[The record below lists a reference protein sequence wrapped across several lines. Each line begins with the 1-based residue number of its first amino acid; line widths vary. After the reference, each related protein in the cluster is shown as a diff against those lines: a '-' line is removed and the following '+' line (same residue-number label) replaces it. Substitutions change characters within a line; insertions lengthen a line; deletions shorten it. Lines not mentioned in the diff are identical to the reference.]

1 MKRFFA
7 RFLAAALCSAA
18 LAGAAAAAERETIT
32 LVDDRGVEVTFPKN
46 PQRIV
51 ISSILPLTSVYCLYR
66 GGVQNLVGIPAA
78 AMSAARH
85 SYLAKVYPDILKL
98 ECDFAKGG
106 KVNVEEVMK
115 LQPDVVFYRANEV
128 AEGDMYRKAG
138 LPAVAFSTSKHGVD
152 TIATFAG
159 WIERL
164 DQIFGGG
171 GQTSGIV
178 GYGREPLE
186 KLRIRTASLKP
197 EQRPRAIVFSG
208 FRDGQLAAAG
218 GTIFAE
224 FYINEGGGVNVA
236 SALNGSKT
244 VNLEQLYAW
253 DPEVIFINN
262 FCPYVPEDFYNNAIK
277 GYDWSSVSAVKNKRV
292 HKFPLGMYRWYPPAG
307 DAPLSLLWAAKC
319 LQPELFADVD
329 MAQAMKDYY
338 RRFYGYELTDGDV
351 EYICTPPREAA
362 IY

>member
-7 RFLAAALCSAA
+7 SFLAAALCSAA

-85 SYLAKVYPDILKL
+85 SYLAKVYPDILTL

-115 LQPDVVFYRANEV
+115 LHPDVVFYRANEV

-171 GQTSGIV
+171 GQTNGIAE
-178 GYGREPLE
+178 YGRETLE
-186 KLRIRTASLKP
+186 KLRVRTASLKP

-244 VNLEQLYAW
+244 VNLEQVYAW

-262 FCPYVPEDFYNNAIK
+262 FCPYVPEDFYANAIK
-277 GYDWSSVSAVKNKRV
+277 GYDWSSVSAVKNRRV
-292 HKFPLGMYRWYPPAG
+292 YKFPLGMYRWYPPAG

-319 LQPELFADVD
+319 LQPELFGDVD

-338 RRFYGYELTDGDV
+338 RRFYGYDLSDGDV
-351 EYICTPPREAA
+351 EYICAPPREAA
-362 IY
+362 VY

>member
-7 RFLAAALCSAA
+7 SFLAAALCSAA

-85 SYLAKVYPDILKL
+85 SYLAKVYPDILTL

-115 LQPDVVFYRANEV
+115 LHPDVVFYRANEV

-171 GQTSGIV
+171 GQTSGIAE
-178 GYGREPLE
+178 YGRETLE

-244 VNLEQLYAW
+244 VNLEQVYAW

-262 FCPYVPEDFYNNAIK
+262 FCPYVPEDFYANAIK
-277 GYDWSSVSAVKNKRV
+277 GYDWSSVSAVKNRRV
-292 HKFPLGMYRWYPPAG
+292 YKFPLGMYRWYPPAG

-319 LQPELFADVD
+319 LQPELFGDVD

-338 RRFYGYELTDGDV
+338 RRFYGYDLSDGDV
-351 EYICTPPREAA
+351 EYICAPPREAA
-362 IY
+362 VY

>member
-18 LAGAAAAAERETIT
+18 LAGAAAAAEREMIT

-85 SYLAKVYPDILKL
+85 SYLAKVYPDILTL

-115 LQPDVVFYRANEV
+115 LHPDVVFYRANEV

-171 GQTSGIV
+171 GQTNGIV
-178 GYGREPLE
+178 EYGRETLE
-186 KLRIRTASLKP
+186 KLRVRTAPLKP
-197 EQRPRAIVFSG
+197 GQRPRAIVFSG

-236 SALNGSKT
+236 SALKGSKT
-244 VNLEQLYAW
+244 VNLEQVYAW
-253 DPEVIFINN
+253 EPEVIFINN

-277 GYDWSSVSAVKNKRV
+277 GYDWSNVAAVKNRRV
-292 HKFPLGMYRWYPPAG
+292 HKFPLGVYRWYPPSG
-307 DAPLSLLWAAKC
+307 DTPLSLVWVA
-319 LQPELFADVD
+319 QRVHPELFGDIDLDA
-329 MAQAMKDYY
+329 MMKDYY
-338 RRFYGYELTDGDV
+338 RRFYGYELTGEDLKAI
-351 EYICTPPREAA
+351 YNPPREAA
-362 IY
+362 IF

>member
-7 RFLAAALCSAA
+7 SFLAAALCSAA

-85 SYLAKVYPDILKL
+85 SYLAKVYPDILTL

-115 LQPDVVFYRANEV
+115 LHPDVVFYRANEV

-171 GQTSGIV
+171 GQTSGIAE
-178 GYGREPLE
+178 YGRETLE

-244 VNLEQLYAW
+244 VNLEQVYAW

-262 FCPYVPEDFYNNAIK
+262 FCPYVP
-277 GYDWSSVSAVKNKRV
+277 
-292 HKFPLGMYRWYPPAG
+292 
-307 DAPLSLLWAAKC
+307 
-319 LQPELFADVD
+319 
-329 MAQAMKDYY
+329 
-338 RRFYGYELTDGDV
+338 
-351 EYICTPPREAA
+351 
-362 IY
+362 

>member
-7 RFLAAALCSAA
+7 SFLAAALCSAA
-18 LAGAAAAAERETIT
+18 LAGAAAAAEREMIT

-46 PQRIV
+46 PRRIV

-85 SYLAKVYPDILKL
+85 SYLAKVYPDILTL

-115 LQPDVVFYRANEV
+115 LHPDVVFYRANEA
-128 AEGDMYRKAG
+128 AEGEMYRKAG

-171 GQTSGIV
+171 GQTGGIAE
-178 GYGREPLE
+178 YGRETLE
-186 KLRIRTASLKP
+186 KLRARTASLKP

-224 FYINEGGGVNVA
+224 FYISEGGGVNVA
-236 SALNGSKT
+236 SALKGSKT
-244 VNLEQLYAW
+244 VNLEQVYAW

-292 HKFPLGMYRWYPPAG
+292 YKFPLGMYRWYPPAG

-319 LQPELFADVD
+319 LQPELFGDVD
-329 MAQAMKDYY
+329 MAKAMKNYY

-351 EYICTPPREAA
+351 EYICSPPREAA